1 MKESH
6 TVVRKDVFVYAV
18 SLVLVAVKQIMAVK
32 ALAATSAGASLHGS
46 DDSTINGP
54 TYPDATAGRLLELFL
69 G

>member
-1 MKESH
+1 MKKFH
-6 TVVRKDVFVYAV
+6 TIIRKDVFVYSV
-18 SLVLVAVKQIMAVK
+18 SNVQVAVKQIMAVN
-32 ALAATSAGASLHGS
+32 ASSATSAGTSLNGS